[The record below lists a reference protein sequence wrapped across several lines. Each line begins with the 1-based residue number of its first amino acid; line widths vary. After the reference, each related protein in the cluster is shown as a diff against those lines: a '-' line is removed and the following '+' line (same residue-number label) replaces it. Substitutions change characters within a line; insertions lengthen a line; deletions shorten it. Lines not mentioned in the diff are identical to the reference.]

1 MSPSGPLVG
10 HFAGFDAF
18 GQAAHQR
25 IDDEKRDELDG
36 QREDAPEEDIE
47 DDEAEEE
54 AVRQS
59 TDYPADQLKSF
70 KNEQTDDIFD
80 QDADDV
86 TQILALADQLLY
98 RLMDFNRI
106 EGDEWINADDT
117 MERTQLKLKEV
128 MRNQR

>member
-1 MSPSGPLVG
+1 MVAKPVVWIGDR
-10 HFAGFDAF
+10 AIR
-18 GQAAHQR
+18 QAKRLRQTIMQMGELQR
-25 IDDEKRDELDG
+25 
-36 QREDAPEEDIE
+36 DIE
-47 DDEAEEE
+47 EEEAEEE
-54 AVRQS
+54 EERQS

-98 RLMDFNRI
+98 KIMDFNRI
-106 EGDEWINADDT
+106 DGDGWVNADDT

-128 MRNQR
+128 MRDDQKSNKRS